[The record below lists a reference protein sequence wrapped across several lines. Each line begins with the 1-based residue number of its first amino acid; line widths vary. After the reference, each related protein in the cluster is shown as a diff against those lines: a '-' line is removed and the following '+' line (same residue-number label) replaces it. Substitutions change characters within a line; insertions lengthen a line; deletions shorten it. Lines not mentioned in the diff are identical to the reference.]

1 MNALLY
7 KEIRLSASVL
17 SYIFIVAA
25 VLTLVP
31 GYPIL
36 CGAFF
41 VTLGLFHSFQN
52 AREANDMV
60 FSALLPV
67 AKHDVVKGKFMFSVM
82 IEMAGFVLMAILT
95 IIRMTV
101 LADSDVYHDNALM
114 NANLFFL
121 GAALVIFGLFNLLFI
136 GGFFRTAFKLS
147 SFFPYIVAA
156 FIVVAVA
163 EALHFIPGLEA
174 VNAFGFDDLALQMCL
189 LLAGIAIF
197 LALTIFAYKRAC
209 KDFENIDL

>member
-1 MNALLY
+1 MNALLN
-7 KEIRLSASVL
+7 KEIRLTASVL
-17 SYIFIVAA
+17 SYIFIISA

-41 VTLGLFHSFQN
+41 ITLGLFHSFQN

-67 AKHDVVKGKFMFSVM
+67 AKHDVVKGKLMFSVM
-82 IEMAGFVLMAILT
+82 IEMAGFTLMAVLT
-95 IIRMTV
+95 IVRMTV

-121 GAALVIFGLFNLLFI
+121 GAALVIFGLFNLVFI
-136 GGFFRTAFKLS
+136 GGFFKTAFKLS
-147 SFFPYIVAA
+147 PFFPYIVAA
-156 FIVVAVA
+156 FVVVGIA
-163 EALHFIPGLEA
+163 ESMHHIPGLEA
-174 VNAFGFDDLALQMCL
+174 VNAFGFDDLALQVCL
-189 LLAGIAIF
+189 LLAGVVMF
-197 LALTIFAYKRAC
+197 VALTFISYRKSC
-209 KDFENIDL
+209 KDFDNIDL

>member
-1 MNALLY
+1 MNALLN

-17 SYIFIVAA
+17 SYIFIISG

-52 AREANDMV
+52 SREANDIV

-67 AKHDVVKGKFMFSVM
+67 AKHDVVKGKFMFSLM
-82 IEMAGFVLMAILT
+82 IEMAAFLLMVILT
-95 IIRMTV
+95 VIRMTV
-101 LADSDVYHDNALM
+101 FADSDVYHDNALM

-121 GAALVIFGLFNLLFI
+121 GMTLVIFGLFNLIFI
-136 GGFFRTAFKLS
+136 GGFFRTAYKLS
-147 SFFPYIVAA
+147 SFFPYIIACFVMAT
-156 FIVVAVA
+156 IA
-163 EALHFIPGLEA
+163 EALHYIPGLEA
-174 VNAFGFDDLALQMCL
+174 VNAFGIDDLALQACL
-189 LLAGIAIF
+189 LLAGVMIF
-197 LALTIFAYKRAC
+197 IVLTFVSYKKSC

>member
-1 MNALLY
+1 MNALLN

-17 SYIFIVAA
+17 SYIFIISG

-52 AREANDMV
+52 SREANDIV

-67 AKHDVVKGKFMFSVM
+67 AKHDVVKGKFMFSLM
-82 IEMAGFVLMAILT
+82 IEMAAFLLMVILT
-95 IIRMTV
+95 VIRMTV
-101 LADSDVYHDNALM
+101 FADSDVYHDNALM

-121 GAALVIFGLFNLLFI
+121 GMTLVIFGLFNLIFI
-136 GGFFRTAFKLS
+136 GGFFRTAYKLS
-147 SFFPYIVAA
+147 SFFPYLIACFVIVT
-156 FIVVAVA
+156 IA
-163 EALHFIPGLEA
+163 EALHYIPGLEA
-174 VNAFGFDDLALQMCL
+174 VNAFGFDDLALQACL
-189 LLAGIAIF
+189 LLAGVMIF
-197 LALTIFAYKRAC
+197 IVLTFVSYKKSC

>member
-1 MNALLY
+1 MNALLN

-17 SYIFIVAA
+17 SYIFIIAA

-67 AKHDVVKGKFMFSVM
+67 AKQDVVKGKYMFSVM
-82 IEMAGFVLMAILT
+82 IEMAAFLFMVILT
-95 IIRMTV
+95 IVRMTV
-101 LADSDVYHDNALM
+101 FADSDVYHENALM

-121 GAALVIFGLFNLLFI
+121 GMVLVIFGLFNLIFI
-136 GGFFRTAFKLS
+136 GGFFKTAYKLS
-147 SFFPYIVAA
+147 PFFLYIVAC
-156 FIVVAVA
+156 FVAVGIA
-163 EALHFIPGLEA
+163 EAMHFIPGLEA
-174 VNAFGFDDLALQMCL
+174 VNAFGFDDLALQICL
-189 LLAGIAIF
+189 LLAGVVIF
-197 LALTIFAYKRAC
+197 LALTFISYTKAC

>member
-1 MNALLY
+1 MNALLN

-17 SYIFIVAA
+17 SYIFIISG

-52 AREANDMV
+52 SREANDIV

-67 AKHDVVKGKFMFSVM
+67 AKHDVVKGKFMFSLM
-82 IEMAGFVLMAILT
+82 IEMAAFLLMVILT
-95 IIRMTV
+95 VIRMTV
-101 LADSDVYHDNALM
+101 FADSDVYHDNALM

-121 GAALVIFGLFNLLFI
+121 GMTLVIFGLFNLIFI
-136 GGFFRTAFKLS
+136 GGFFRTAYKLS
-147 SFFPYIVAA
+147 SFFPYIIACFVMVT
-156 FIVVAVA
+156 IA
-163 EALHFIPGLEA
+163 EALHYIPGFEA
-174 VNAFGFDDLALQMCL
+174 VNAFGFDDLALQACL
-189 LLAGIAIF
+189 LLAGVMIF
-197 LALTIFAYKRAC
+197 IVLTFVSYKKSC

>member
-1 MNALLY
+1 MNALLN

-82 IEMAGFVLMAILT
+82 IEMAGFALMAVLT
-95 IIRMTV
+95 IVRMTV
-101 LADSDVYHDNALM
+101 LADSDVYRDNALM

-121 GAALVIFGLFNLLFI
+121 GASLVIFGLFNLLFI
-136 GGFFRTAFKLS
+136 GGFFKTAFKLS

-156 FIVVAVA
+156 IVVVGIA
-163 EALHFIPGLEA
+163 EAMHIIPGLEA
-174 VNAFGFDDLALQMCL
+174 VNAFGFDDLALQVCL
-189 LLAGIAIF
+189 LLAGIVIF
-197 LALTIFAYKRAC
+197 VALTFFAYKKAC

>member
-1 MNALLY
+1 VNALLN

-17 SYIFIVAA
+17 SYIFIIAG

-60 FSALLPV
+60 FSALLPI
-67 AKHDVVKGKFMFSVM
+67 AKQDVVKGKYMFSLM
-82 IEMAGFVLMAILT
+82 IEMAGFLLMAVLT
-95 IIRMTV
+95 VVRMTV
-101 LADSDVYHDNALM
+101 LADADVYHQNALM

-121 GAALVIFGLFNLLFI
+121 GMTLVIFGLFNLIFI
-136 GGFFRTAFKLS
+136 GGFFKTAFKLS

-156 FIVVAVA
+156 IVVVGIA
-163 EALHFIPGLEA
+163 EAMHFIPGLEA
-174 VNAFGFDDLALQMCL
+174 VNAFGFDDLALQVCL
-189 LLAGIAIF
+189 LLAGIVIF
-197 LALTIFAYKRAC
+197 VALTFFAYKKAC

>member
-1 MNALLY
+1 MNALLN

-17 SYIFIVAA
+17 SYVFIIAS

-67 AKHDVVKGKFMFSVM
+67 AKHDVVKGKLMFSVM
-82 IEMAGFVLMAILT
+82 IEMAGFALMAILT
-95 IIRMTV
+95 VVRMTAF
-101 LADSDVYHDNALM
+101 ADSDVYRDNALM

-121 GAALVIFGLFNLLFI
+121 GASLVIFGLFNLIFI
-136 GGFFRTAFKLS
+136 RGFFKTAFRLS
-147 SFFPYIVAA
+147 PFFPYIVAT
-156 FIVVAVA
+156 FIAVGVA
-163 EALHFIPGLEA
+163 EAMHFIPGFEA
-174 VNAFGFDDLALQMCL
+174 VNAFGFDDLALQVCL
-189 LLAGIAIF
+189 LFAGVVIF
-197 LALTIFAYKRAC
+197 VALTFVSYRMAC
-209 KDFENIDL
+209 RDFENIDL

>member
-1 MNALLY
+1 MNALLN

-17 SYIFIVAA
+17 SYIFIISA

-41 VTLGLFHSFQN
+41 ITLGLFHSFQN

-67 AKHDVVKGKFMFSVM
+67 AKHDVVKGKLMFSVM
-82 IEMAGFVLMAILT
+82 IEMAGFTLMAVLT
-95 IIRMTV
+95 IVRMTV

-121 GAALVIFGLFNLLFI
+121 GAALVIFGLFNLVFI
-136 GGFFRTAFKLS
+136 GGFFKTAFKLS
-147 SFFPYIVAA
+147 PFFPYIVAA
-156 FIVVAVA
+156 FVVVGIA
-163 EALHFIPGLEA
+163 ESMHHIPGLEA
-174 VNAFGFDDLALQMCL
+174 VNAFGFDDLVLQVCL
-189 LLAGIAIF
+189 LLAGVVMF
-197 LALTIFAYKRAC
+197 VALTFISYRKSC
-209 KDFENIDL
+209 KDFDNIDL

>member
-1 MNALLY
+1 MNALLN
-7 KEIRLSASVL
+7 KEIRLSGSVL
-17 SYIFIVAA
+17 SYVFIIAG

-52 AREANDMV
+52 SREANDIV

-67 AKHDVVKGKFMFSVM
+67 AKQDVVKGKFMFSVM
-82 IEMAGFVLMAILT
+82 IEMAAFLFMVILT
-95 IIRMTV
+95 IVRMTV
-101 LADSDVYHDNALM
+101 FADSDVYHDNALM

-121 GAALVIFGLFNLLFI
+121 GMVLVIFGLFNLIFI
-136 GGFFRTAFKLS
+136 GGFFKTAYKLS
-147 SFFPYIVAA
+147 PFFPYIVTC
-156 FIVVAVA
+156 FVAVGIA
-163 EALHFIPGLEA
+163 EAMHFIPGLEA
-174 VNAFGFDDLALQMCL
+174 VNAFGFDDLALQICL
-189 LLAGIAIF
+189 LLAGVVIF
-197 LALTIFAYKRAC
+197 LALTFISYTKAC

>member
-1 MNALLY
+1 MNALLN

-17 SYIFIVAA
+17 SYIFIIAG

-67 AKHDVVKGKFMFSVM
+67 AKHDVVKGKYMFSLM
-82 IEMAGFVLMAILT
+82 IEMAGFVLMAVLT
-95 IIRMTV
+95 VVRMTV
-101 LADSDVYHDNALM
+101 LADADVYHQNALM

-121 GAALVIFGLFNLLFI
+121 GTTLVIFGLFNLIFI
-136 GGFFRTAFKLS
+136 AGFFKTAFRLS
-147 SFFPYIVAA
+147 SFFPYVVAA
-156 FIVVAVA
+156 FVVVGIA
-163 EALHFIPGLEA
+163 EAMHFIPGLEA
-174 VNAFGFDDLALQMCL
+174 VNAFGFDDLALQVCL
-189 LLAGIAIF
+189 LLAGIVIF
-197 LALTIFAYKRAC
+197 AALTFFAYRKAC
-209 KDFENIDL
+209 NDFEKIDL

>member
-1 MNALLY
+1 MNALLN
-7 KEIRLSASVL
+7 KEVRLSASVL
-17 SYIFIVAA
+17 SYVFIIAG

-67 AKHDVVKGKFMFSVM
+67 AKQDVVKGKYMFSLM
-82 IEMAGFVLMAILT
+82 IEMAGFVLMAVLT
-95 IIRMTV
+95 VVRMTM

-121 GAALVIFGLFNLLFI
+121 GATLVIFGLFNLIFI
-136 GGFFRTAFKLS
+136 GGFFKTAFKLS

-156 FIVVAVA
+156 IVVVGIA
-163 EALHFIPGLEA
+163 EAMHFIPGLEA
-174 VNAFGFDDLALQMCL
+174 VNAFGFDDLALQICL
-189 LLAGIAIF
+189 LLAGIMVF
-197 LALTIFAYKRAC
+197 LALTFFAYKKAC
-209 KDFENIDL
+209 SDFENIDL